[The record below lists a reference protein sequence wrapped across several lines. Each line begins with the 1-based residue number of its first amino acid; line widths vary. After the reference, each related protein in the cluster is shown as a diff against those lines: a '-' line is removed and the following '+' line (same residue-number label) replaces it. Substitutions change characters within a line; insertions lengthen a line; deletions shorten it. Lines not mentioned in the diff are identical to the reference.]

1 MEADETSGD
10 FPPHGPASHVL
21 GGFVSRRG
29 LPRLPAPLGA
39 PMEALIEI
47 VAASFARNGIEC
59 PATPRQVEKR
69 PIRVGTAAPER
80 NSAPTELAALPD
92 HNYRKISP

>member
-1 MEADETSGD
+1 
-10 FPPHGPASHVL
+10 
-21 GGFVSRRG
+21 
-29 LPRLPAPLGA
+29 
-39 PMEALIEI
+39 MEALIEI